1 MIAVT
6 NGTMR
11 ITNKTVNMV
20 FSVVISVLMQCSQCS
35 YNSVPRVTLLNP
47 SYTSYKPTHKLVLEL
62 CIFVTV
68 VKDLLPFY

>member
-20 FSVVISVLMQCSQCS
+20 FSVVSVLMQCSQCS
-35 YNSVPRVTLLNP
+35 FNGVPRVLLNP

>member
-20 FSVVISVLMQCSQCS
+20 FSVVSVLMLCSQCS

-47 SYTSYKPTHKLVLEL
+47 IHTSYKPTHKLVLEL